1 MNYKLKNKNC
11 IITGAS
17 QGLGKAIAILLAEE
31 GCNLILVSRRPKPL
45 KAVEKIINTK
55 SKKRLAYSLP
65 YDVTKKDAPKKIIS
79 FCKKNFGTPSILINS
94 AGGSRPTTWNATDT
108 QWEEGMTLN
117 FTALRK
123 LTTEIIP
130 LMQKKKWGRVINITG
145 SVEPREVNIA
155 NAAKSAVHA
164 WAKGLSRVVAKDGI
178 TVNSISPGRLKTE
191 QILKRRH
198 PNVNERKKFIKEN
211 IPVGYFGEPEDLG
224 HLAVFLAS
232 PLARYITGELVH
244 VDGGMNRFA
253 H

>member
-55 SKKRLAYSLP
+55 YKKKIAYSLP

-79 FCKKNFGTPSILINS
+79 FCKKKFGIPGVLINS

-108 QWEEGMTLN
+108 QWDEGMTLN

-130 LMQKKKWGRVINITG
+130 LMQKKKMGKSDQYNRICRAKRGQYCKRSKICRSRLGKRFVQSSCERWNHSKFNFTWK
-145 SVEPREVNIA
+145 VEN
-155 NAAKSAVHA
+155 
-164 WAKGLSRVVAKDGI
+164 
-178 TVNSISPGRLKTE
+178 
-191 QILKRRH
+191 
-198 PNVNERKKFIKEN
+198 
-211 IPVGYFGEPEDLG
+211 
-224 HLAVFLAS
+224 
-232 PLARYITGELVH
+232 
-244 VDGGMNRFA
+244 
-253 H
+253 

>member
-55 SKKRLAYSLP
+55 YKKKIAYSLP
-65 YDVTKKDAPKKIIS
+65 YDVTNKDAPKKIIS
-79 FCKKNFGTPSILINS
+79 FCKKKFGIPGVLINS

-108 QWEEGMTLN
+108 QWDEGMTLN

-198 PNVNERKKFIKEN
+198 PNINERKKFIKEN

-232 PLARYITGELVH
+232 PIARYITGELVH
-244 VDGGMNRFA
+244 VDGGMKRFA